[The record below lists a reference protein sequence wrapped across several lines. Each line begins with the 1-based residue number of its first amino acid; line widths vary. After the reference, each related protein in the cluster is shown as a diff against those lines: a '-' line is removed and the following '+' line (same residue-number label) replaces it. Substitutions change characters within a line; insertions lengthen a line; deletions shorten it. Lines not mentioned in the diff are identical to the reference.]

1 MSPIELLAPNAET
14 AELGAAFLPVNAG
27 PTLAAVAAL
36 DAAVIKARGNFAPV
50 LKTGNNPA
58 FRSKYAPL
66 DSVLEAVLPAL
77 SAEGLSISSGL
88 VEEAGAWRVLTTLSH
103 VGGGWRVSRFPVADL
118 APQKVGSALTYAMRY
133 GVSALLS
140 LAAEEDD
147 DGNAASQGKA
157 WSPKANADV
166 ASAPAAPAPAGRP
179 LF

>member
-1 MSPIELLAPNAET
+1 MLHPIEPSVLSVET
-14 AELGAAFLPVNAG
+14 SELGAEALPANAG
-27 PTLAAVAAL
+27 PTIGAIVAL
-36 DAAVIKARGNFAPV
+36 DAAVIRARANFAPV

-66 DSVLEAVLPAL
+66 DAVLEAVLPAL

-88 VEEAGAWRVLTTLSH
+88 VEEDGNWRVLTTLSH
-103 VGGGWRVSRFPVADL
+103 VGGGWRVSRFPIGDL
-118 APQKVGSALTYAMRY
+118 APQKVGSALTYSMRY

-147 DGNAASQGKA
+147 DGNPATPGKA
-157 WSPKANADV
+157 WAPKTEAGA
-166 ASAPAAPAPAGRP
+166 APAAPPAAARP